1 MSGAGTDRPRVVLL
15 RGHHANVWDL
25 APWRLLQDEFDVTV
39 LVTGSNVH
47 QLDGLA
53 IPALRVR
60 TPRDALPGGRLA
72 GGLSYAVGERYLGLE
87 RLLAGADIV
96 HSAEIGTWHSA
107 QAARLKSRLGFA
119 LALTVWETIAWRD
132 AYRWPRERAYRRAVV
147 PAVDCCLAATERA
160 RAGLL
165 LEGVEAER
173 IEVCPPGV
181 DVEHFA
187 AAAATAP
194 PADGVHRILSAG
206 RLVWEKGHQDVLRA
220 FAALRRGLFATPP
233 RTDVVL
239 EIVGSGPEEA
249 KLKRYAADLGVAE
262 AVAFVPTV
270 PYAEMPARYA
280 AASCLVLASLP
291 VRGWEEQFGMV
302 LVEAAAARTPIVA
315 CATGAIPEV
324 LDGHGTL
331 VGAGDW
337 IGLARALASGPLATP
352 APAQRVAPDPERL
365 LRYTSEAAAE
375 RYRSIY
381 RSLLAGCDAAAD
393 ATPRSPSRP
402 ARPSR

>member
-1 MSGAGTDRPRVVLL
+1 MSEPAGAKRPRVVLL

-25 APWRLLQDEFDVTV
+25 APWGLLRDEFDVSA

-47 QLDGLA
+47 QVDGLA
-53 IPALRVR
+53 IPAVRVR
-60 TPRDALPGGRLA
+60 TPRDVLPGGRVA
-72 GGLSYAVGERYLGLE
+72 GGLAYLAGERYLGLE
-87 RLLAGADIV
+87 RHLAGADVV
-96 HSAEIGTWHSA
+96 HSAELGTWHSA
-107 QAARLKSRLGFA
+107 QAARLKPRLGFA
-119 LALTVWETIAWRD
+119 LALTVWETIAWRET
-132 AYRWPRERAYRRAVV
+132 YRWPRERAYRRA
-147 PAVDCCLAATERA
+147 ALDGTDAFLATTERA

-165 LEGVEAER
+165 LEGAEAER

-194 PADGVHRILSAG
+194 AADGVHRILSAG

-220 FAALRRGLFATPP
+220 FAALRRGLFAAP
-233 RTDVVL
+233 RTDIVL
-239 EIVGSGPEEA
+239 EVVGSGPEEA
-249 KLKRYAADLGVAE
+249 KLKRYAAELGVAD

-270 PYAEMPARYA
+270 PYAEMPAHFAR
-280 AASCLVLASLP
+280 ASCLVLASLP
-291 VRGWEEQFGMV
+291 VQAWEEQFGMV
-302 LVEAAAARTPIVA
+302 LVEATAAGTPIVA

-337 IGLARALASGPLATP
+337 IGLARALASGPLAEP
-352 APAQRVAPDPERL
+352 APAPRVAPDRERL

-375 RYRSIY
+375 RYRSVY
-381 RSLLAGCDAAAD
+381 RSLLAERDGAAD
-393 ATPRSPSRP
+393 VDPRAPSRP